1 MVFTK
6 ASQVPTGTE
15 PLFALQLRRIPARI
29 PSIPSELSETQ
40 RERVVRRI
48 YDSWA
53 SLRCQR
59 TVSIAGGEDCRDHFR
74 DVGTAAPNIGFA
86 REGVAC
92 DRFASHRGEK

>member
-6 ASQVPTGTE
+6 ASQVPTGTK
-15 PLFALQLRRIPARI
+15 PLFALQLRRILGHTIVGLRSVAK
-29 PSIPSELSETQ
+29 
-40 RERVVRRI
+40 ERYQWR
-48 YDSWA
+48 
-53 SLRCQR
+53 
-59 TVSIAGGEDCRDHFR
+59 GGEDCRDHFR